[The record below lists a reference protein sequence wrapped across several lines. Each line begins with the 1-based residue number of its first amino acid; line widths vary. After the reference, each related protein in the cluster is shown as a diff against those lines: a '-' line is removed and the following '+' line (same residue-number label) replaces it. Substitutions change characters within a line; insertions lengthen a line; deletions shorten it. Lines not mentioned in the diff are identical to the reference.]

1 MHVYQEQ
8 KQRLNLLVVAGS
20 GPSLLGQDWLQHFR
34 LDWARLHQIR
44 SDQDQHCLQQV
55 LERHPDV
62 FKEEL
67 GQLRGTTAKIYTIP
81 EAQPKFYRP
90 RPVPYTLRKK
100 VEQELERLQQQGV
113 IEPVQFS
120 NWAAPIVPVLKPDHS
135 VRICG
140 DYKLTVNQAAKTDT
154 YPLPRIEDL
163 FASLSG
169 GTVFTKLDMA
179 HAYQQISLDD
189 SSKELAI
196 VTINTHKGLFRYNRL
211 PFGIA
216 SAPSIFQWSMETVLQ
231 GLPNVCVYLD
241 DILISGTNVADHL
254 KNLEAVLSRLQ
265 EAGLRLKRNKCAF
278 LLPAVEY
285 LGHKISAQGLQP
297 TNEKIKAI
305 RDAPP
310 PKDVTQLC
318 SFLGLIN
325 YYGKFLSQLSSTLSP
340 LYRLTQKNA
349 KWNWGPEQQKAFEQA
364 KTSLSSESLL
374 EHYNP
379 EKELILAC
387 DASPYGVGA
396 VLSHRSENGQERPI
410 AYASRSL
417 APAERKYSQLEKE
430 GLAIVFGVKK
440 FHQYLFGRRFTILLD
455 HKPLQHL
462 LKETNATPTMA
473 SARIQR
479 WALTLGAYDYTISY
493 KSGC

>member
-1 MHVYQEQ
+1 
-8 KQRLNLLVVAGS
+8 
-20 GPSLLGQDWLQHFR
+20 
-34 LDWARLHQIR
+34 
-44 SDQDQHCLQQV
+44 
-55 LERHPDV
+55 
-62 FKEEL
+62 
-67 GQLRGTTAKIYTIP
+67 
-81 EAQPKFYRP
+81 
-90 RPVPYTLRKK
+90 
-100 VEQELERLQQQGV
+100 
-113 IEPVQFS
+113 
-120 NWAAPIVPVLKPDHS
+120 
-135 VRICG
+135 
-140 DYKLTVNQAAKTDT
+140 
-154 YPLPRIEDL
+154 
-163 FASLSG
+163 
-169 GTVFTKLDMA
+169 MA

-189 SSKELAI
+189 SSKEL
-196 VTINTHKGLFRYNRL
+196 VMINTHKGLFRYNCL

-231 GLPNVCVYLD
+231 GLPSVCVYLD

-265 EAGLRLKRNKCAF
+265 EASLRLKCNKCAF
-278 LLPAVEY
+278 LLPTVEY

-305 RDAPP
+305 LDAPP

-325 YYGKFLSQLSSTLSP
+325 YYGKFLSQLLSTLSP

-396 VLSHRSENGQERPI
+396 VLSHHSENGQERPI

-430 GLAIVFGVKK
+430 SLAIVFGVKK
-440 FHQYLFGRRFTILLD
+440 FHQYLFGRHFTILSD

-473 SARIQR
+473 SAWIQR
-479 WALTLGAYDYTISY
+479 WALTLGAYGYTIVTNRELSMLTQICLVISLFLQSPQKFPSRLLMSTIPVTAY
-493 KSGC
+493 QVRNETSRDPVLSRVKDFVLHGWKEVKDLAMKPYLQCQSKLSIQDGCLLWGNRVIVPPVARQQKYMRVILGSPV